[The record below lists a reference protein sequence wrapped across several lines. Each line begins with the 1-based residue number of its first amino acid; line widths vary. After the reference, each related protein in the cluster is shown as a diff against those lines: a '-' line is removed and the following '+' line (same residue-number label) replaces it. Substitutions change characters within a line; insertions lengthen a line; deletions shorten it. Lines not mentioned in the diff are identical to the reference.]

1 MMRKNLLIFSLVGTL
16 LSCSGDNNHS
26 SENQVTQKM
35 KPSSIIFKKL
45 TYGKKWPF
53 SVDQIEVFCAGYHE
67 IYFKTSGKI
76 YTLNGSS
83 KSASK
88 NNPLIHSAKEIWLD
102 DPEYPEIK
110 IGLPD
115 DFIRKG
121 LELCEDY

>member
-1 MMRKNLLIFSLVGTL
+1 MRTGFLIFSLLGTL
-16 LSCSGDNNHS
+16 WSCSGDTNKS
-26 SENQVTQKM
+26 PEEQEIQTS

-45 TYGKKWPF
+45 DYGEEWPF

-88 NNPLIHSAKEIWLD
+88 DSPWIHPAEEIWLD
-102 DPEYPEIK
+102 DPVYPEVK

-115 DFIRKG
+115 DFIRQG
-121 LELCEDY
+121 LELCETN